1 MVIDRMQTNKTRDY
15 NLESMISN
23 GKTSYI
29 QLDPY
34 SKFRKKLKKNIFI
47 DPHEWD
53 MRENISQIA
62 MGYPK
67 YVNLRMGPP
76 DIEIKREKLLLKVF
90 QMHFDKV

>member
-1 MVIDRMQTNKTRDY
+1 
-15 NLESMISN
+15 
-23 GKTSYI
+23 
-29 QLDPY
+29 
-34 SKFRKKLKKNIFI
+34 
-47 DPHEWD
+47 